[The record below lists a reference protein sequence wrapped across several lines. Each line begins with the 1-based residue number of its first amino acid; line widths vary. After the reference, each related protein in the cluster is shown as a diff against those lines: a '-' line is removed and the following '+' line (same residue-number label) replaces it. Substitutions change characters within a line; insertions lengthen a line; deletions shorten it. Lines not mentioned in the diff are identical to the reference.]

1 MPNPFTGEKYWYEQD
16 NQSSLPMSTRE
27 NQTPSALPITNRQ
40 LPVNNPVAN
49 QNAVPQGSLQ
59 GTMTQPQKQGSL
71 LDFAK
76 VMRVVSEN
84 VYKYRQKKEG
94 KVLEGQFDPTKVSG
108 SIFKQIMGAVEAK
121 RGGDISNIYGG
132 AVEAAKFDIQ
142 QKEEERKAKAA
153 EEAKKFELLKQKIDL
168 GIDSVY
174 IPTGTLADKNN
185 NPGNLRFVGQAGA
198 TQGDGGFAKFNTP
211 EDGWLALQNQIRLD
225 QSRGLT
231 LAQFVEKYA
240 PSTENDTNLYIQQMS
255 QWLGVDPNVPLASLD
270 YELVA
275 EQVAKKES
283 GTQLVKAAGTAGQPE
298 IKTWAD
304 LKASEEL
311 KAKQTAES
319 TTKNTAISDFQ
330 NKITNI
336 DTAISDE
343 SGLSAAVG
351 TNIFGRLPT
360 PFSGDRQRFISE
372 VEQIVSTDALNA
384 LIKAKQAG
392 ATFGALSDTEME
404 ILRSSATKIGSWAIK
419 DKNGKTTGYNVE
431 ESEFKKELETLKS
444 LTQKALGSIN
454 SGASIGEI
462 REVNGVRYKKV
473 AGGWETL

>member
-1 MPNPFTGEKYWYEQD
+1 MPNPLTGEKYWYEQD
-16 NQSSLPMSTRE
+16 NSLPMSTRE
-27 NQTPSALPITNRQ
+27 NPTPSAALPITNRQ

-71 LDFAK
+71 LDFQK

-108 SIFKQIMGAVEAK
+108 SIFSQIMGAVEAK
-121 RGGDISNIYGG
+121 RGGDISKIYGG

-153 EEAKKFELLKQKIDL
+153 EESKKFELLKQKIDL

-198 TQGDGGFAKFNTP
+198 TQGEGGFAKFNTP

-270 YELVA
+270 YEVVA

-283 GTQLVKAAGTAGQPE
+283 GTQMVKAAGTAGQPE

-304 LKASEEL
+304 FKAAEDI
-311 KAKQTAES
+311 KAKEAATS
-319 TTKNTAISDFQ
+319 TSKDTAITDFN

-336 DTAISDE
+336 DTALSDT
-343 SGLSAAVG
+343 SGLSDAVG
-351 TNIFGRLPT
+351 TNWFGRTPT
-360 PFSGDRQRFISE
+360 PFSGNRQRFISE

-384 LIKAKQAG
+384 LIKAKAQG

-404 ILRSSATKIGSWAIK
+404 ILRASATKIGSWAIK
-419 DKNGKTTGYNVE
+419 DENGKTTGYNVDE
-431 ESEFKKELETLKS
+431 DTFKKELETLKQY
-444 LTQKALGSIN
+444 TQKALSSIN
-454 SGASIGEI
+454 TGTIGEI
-462 REVNGVRYKKV
+462 REVNGIKYKKV
-473 AGGWETL
+473 SGGWETL

>member
-16 NQSSLPMSTRE
+16 NKSNSLPMSTRE
-27 NQTPSALPITNRQ
+27 NPTPSAALPITNRQ

-59 GTMTQPQKQGSL
+59 GTMTQPKQGSL

-84 VYKYRQKKEG
+84 VYKDRQKKEG
-94 KVLEGQFDPTKVSG
+94 KVLKGQFDPTKVSG

-121 RGGDISNIYGG
+121 RGGDISKIYGG

-153 EEAKKFELLKQKIDL
+153 EESQKFELLKQKIDL

-198 TQGDGGFAKFNTP
+198 TQGEGGFAKFNTP

-270 YELVA
+270 YEVVA

-283 GTQLVKAAGTAGQPE
+283 GTQMVKASSVGSGTEAMAKKVKSGEMTIAQVPAAKRGDVLTAVESLGQQVSPEQKAVLMNNVQITDSILNNYKAISGIAGGIAAVPFTEG
-298 IKTWAD
+298 W
-304 LKASEEL
+304 
-311 KAKQTAES
+311 QTAKEFDQLMGNLKLDKRQMLKGS
-319 TTKNTAISDFQ
+319 GTISDFEF
-330 NKITNI
+330 KILGEAA
-336 DTAISDE
+336 TAINRLSSEEDFKKQLTKIKGAFTTAAGEKAQVKVSKGGQSKTGLLGRDE
-343 SGLSAAVG
+343 
-351 TNIFGRLPT
+351 I
-360 PFSGDRQRFISE
+360 
-372 VEQIVSTDALNA
+372 TDAIA
-384 LIKAKQAG
+384 Q
-392 ATFGALSDTEME
+392 
-404 ILRSSATKIGSWAIK
+404 
-419 DKNGKTTGYNVE
+419 GYIVE
-431 ESEFKKELETLKS
+431 Y
-444 LTQKALGSIN
+444 I
-454 SGASIGEI
+454 
-462 REVNGVRYKKV
+462 
-473 AGGWETL
+473 